1 MSLTDHSEAAT
12 GLTAAA
18 VDGSWTLDAGASSVE
33 FTARHFFFLPVTGS
47 LPVRSGNA
55 VLRGGLRR
63 LEAEVDAA
71 GFGTGNPNRDKAV
84 RGPGFL
90 DADRFPSI
98 RFTGER
104 LTTGGAWQVT
114 GLIEVKG
121 RSVPLTFTV
130 DTEACAVS
138 PDGTRA
144 VVHATAELDRHACG
158 VSAMR
163 PLVGPRL
170 RLRVTA
176 AFVRT
181 AE

>member
-1 MSLTDHSEAAT
+1 MSLTDHSEAAA

-18 VDGSWTLDAGASSVE
+18 ADGSWTLDAGASSVE
-33 FTARHFFFLPVTGS
+33 FTGRHFFFLPVTGS
-47 LPVRSGNA
+47 LPVRSGSA
-55 VLRGGLRR
+55 VIRGGLRQ
-63 LEAEVDAA
+63 LEAEVDAT
-71 GFGTGNPNRDKAV
+71 GFGTGNRGRDKAV
-84 RGPGFL
+84 RGPAFL

-98 RFTGER
+98 RFKGER
-104 LTTGGAWQVT
+104 LTTAGPWQVT
-114 GLIEVKG
+114 GLIDVKG

-170 RLRVTA
+170 RLRVRA
-176 AFVRT
+176 AFVRA

>member
-1 MSLTDHSEAAT
+1 MSLTDHSEAAA

-18 VDGSWTLDAGASSVE
+18 DGSWTLDADASSVE
-33 FTARHFFFLPVTGS
+33 FTGRHFFFLPVTGS
-47 LPVRSGNA
+47 LPVRSGSA
-55 VLRGGLRR
+55 VIRGGLRQ

-71 GFGTGNPNRDKAV
+71 GFGTGNPGRDRAV
-84 RGPGFL
+84 RGPAFL
-90 DADRFPSI
+90 DVDRFPSI

-104 LTTGGAWQVT
+104 LTTAGPWQVT
-114 GLIEVKG
+114 GLIDVKG

-138 PDGTRA
+138 PDGRRA

-176 AFVRT
+176 AFVRA